1 MIGKRNSARK
11 GRSSLR
17 SLHVPFLFG
26 ACAAIGMLVA
36 PTVSNALSDN
46 FNTAPVSL
54 AARGGIGSFTP
65 ASVDP
70 RLSAQITKRA
80 LGSGMVFR
88 FTPAGTET
96 RPDRAVTVVV
106 RVGDL
111 NPQALSVRNV
121 LPASASTPG
130 AAPVRIAPS
139 VFNLGMARGY
149 QSFAPATGSAAVL
162 PSEIQ
167 RLDVPDLRAFGS
179 KFGSNPGATSTPA
192 RLAPRVEVDHKE
204 RLGRL
209 PRTLE
214 SQSDYQVDL
223 GGSYR
228 LSRNLDVTAGVRYSS
243 ERDRLRPLTDGK
255 QDSQAVYVGTK
266 FRF

>member
-1 MIGKRNSARK
+1 MVGKRNSAGT
-11 GRSSLR
+11 GRRTLHSLR
-17 SLHVPFLFG
+17 VPLLFG
-26 ACAAIGMLVA
+26 ACAAVGMLIA
-36 PTVSNALSDN
+36 PTVSNALADN
-46 FNTAPVSL
+46 VNSAPVSL

-80 LGSGMVFR
+80 LGSGMLFR

-111 NPQALSVRNV
+111 NPQALSVRNA
-121 LPASASTPG
+121 LPASAAAPG

-149 QSFAPATGSAAVL
+149 QSFAPTAGTSAGL

-167 RLDVPDLRAFGS
+167 RLDAPDLRAIGS
-179 KFGSNPGATSTPA
+179 KFAVNGNTAMTPA
-192 RLAPRVEVDHKE
+192 RLAPRVEIDRKE
-204 RLGRL
+204 RMGRL

-228 LSRNLDVTAGVRYSS
+228 LTRNFDVTAGVRYSS

>member
-1 MIGKRNSARK
+1 MIGKRNSAGKERK
-11 GRSSLR
+11 ALR
-17 SLHVPFLFG
+17 SPRVPLLFG
-26 ACAAIGMLVA
+26 ASAAIGMLVA
-36 PTVSNALSDN
+36 PAVSNALADN
-46 FNTAPVSL
+46 FNAAPVSL

-70 RLSAQITKRA
+70 RLSAQIAKRA

-111 NPQALSVRNV
+111 NPQALSVRSA
-121 LPASASTPG
+121 LPASASAPG

-149 QSFAPATGSAAVL
+149 QSFAPAAGSAASL

-167 RLDVPDLRAFGS
+167 RLDAPDLRAIGS
-179 KFGSNPGATSTPA
+179 KFVGGSAPASTPA
-192 RLAPRVEVDHKE
+192 RLAPRVELDHKE

-214 SQSDYQVDL
+214 SQSDYQLDL

>member
-1 MIGKRNSARK
+1 MLGKRNRAGK
-11 GRSSLR
+11 GRHSLR
-17 SLHVPFLFG
+17 SLRVPLLFG

-36 PTVSNALSDN
+36 PTVGNALADN
-46 FNTAPVSL
+46 FNDSPVSL

-70 RLSAQITKRA
+70 RLSSQITKRA
-80 LGSGMVFR
+80 LRSGILFR

-111 NPQALSVRNV
+111 NPQALSVRSA
-121 LPASASTPG
+121 LPASATAPG

-149 QSFAPATGSAAVL
+149 QSFAPTAGSTAGL
-162 PSEIQ
+162 PNEIQ

-179 KFGSNPGATSTPA
+179 KFANSTSVASVPA
-192 RLAPRVEVDHKE
+192 RLAPRVEIDHKE

-228 LSRNLDVTAGVRYSS
+228 LTRNFDVTAGVRYSS